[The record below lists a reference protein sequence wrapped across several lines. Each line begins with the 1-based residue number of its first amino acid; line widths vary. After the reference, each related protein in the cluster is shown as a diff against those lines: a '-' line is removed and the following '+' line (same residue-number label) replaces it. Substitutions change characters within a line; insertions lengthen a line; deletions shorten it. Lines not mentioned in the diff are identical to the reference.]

1 MEIPSNP
8 RQWAPLRGEVLRRN
22 RAGKDGRGG
31 SYKLRVRIS
40 QGKGLVGRVIE
51 PGLGTNDLQQAQDK
65 AIAILMTLQQAGYLQ
80 RPPEYVFT
88 LGGYEVSYERLLAWK
103 EELRREVRRMSR
115 GSRSSSGEF

>member
-1 MEIPSNP
+1 METPSNKRP
-8 RQWAPLRGEVLRRN
+8 PTPLRGEVLRRN

-40 QGKGLVGRVIE
+40 QGKGMVGRVIE

-65 AIAILMTLQQAGYLQ
+65 AIAILLTLQQAGYLQ

-103 EELRREVRRMSR
+103 EDLRREARISSRNRRDF
-115 GSRSSSGEF
+115 SGEI

>member
-1 MEIPSNP
+1 METPSNKRP
-8 RQWAPLRGEVLRRN
+8 PVPLRGEVLRRN

-40 QGKGLVGRVIE
+40 QGKGMVGRVIE
-51 PGLGTNDLQQAQDK
+51 PGLGTNDLLQAQDK
-65 AIAILMTLQQAGYLQ
+65 AIAILLTLQQAGYLQ

-103 EELRREVRRMSR
+103 EDLRREARKSSRRSR
-115 GSRSSSGEF
+115 GSSGGI

>member
-1 MEIPSNP
+1 M
-8 RQWAPLRGEVLRRN
+8 LRRN
-22 RAGKDGRGG
+22 RAGKGGRGG

-40 QGKGLVGRVIE
+40 QGKGMVGRVIE
-51 PGLGTNDLQQAQDK
+51 PGLGTNDLLQAQEK
-65 AIAILMTLQQAGYLQ
+65 AIAILLTLQQAGYLQ

-103 EELRREVRRMSR
+103 DELRREVRRASR

>member
-1 MEIPSNP
+1 MEIPSNNGVSS
-8 RQWAPLRGEVLRRN
+8 PLRGEVLRRN
-22 RAGKDGRGG
+22 RAGKGGRGG

-40 QGKGLVGRVIE
+40 QGKGMVGRVIE
-51 PGLGTNDLQQAQDK
+51 PGLGTNDLLQAQEK
-65 AIAILMTLQQAGYLQ
+65 AIAILLTLQQAGYLQ

-103 EELRREVRRMSR
+103 DELRREVRRASR